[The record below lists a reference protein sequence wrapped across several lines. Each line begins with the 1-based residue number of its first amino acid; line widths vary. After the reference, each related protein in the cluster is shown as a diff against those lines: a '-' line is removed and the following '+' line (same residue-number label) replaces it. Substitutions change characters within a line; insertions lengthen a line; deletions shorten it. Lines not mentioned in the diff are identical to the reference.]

1 MKSADIFLDRIE
13 RGGIVVATNN
23 ADDFDLGTI
32 FTELVRIR
40 VEFGSE
46 LSPPRPETELMYT
59 PINLRVVE
67 AIIFRKPVEI
77 IPRGWSVGLRL
88 EGFGMKE
95 ISEALEG
102 KGKGEFIHLR
112 AMSSRSSE

>member
-1 MKSADIFLDRIE
+1 VKSADIFLDRIE
-13 RGGIVVATNN
+13 RGGMVVATNN
-23 ADDFDLGTI
+23 ADDFDLGTV
-32 FTELVRIR
+32 FTELVRIS

-46 LSPPRPETELMYT
+46 FLPRTETELVYT
-59 PINLRVVE
+59 PINLRVIE

-77 IPRGWSVGLRL
+77 IPRGWSVSLRL

-102 KGKGEFIHLR
+102 RGKGEFIHLR
-112 AMSSRSSE
+112 AESSRSSE

>member
-1 MKSADIFLDRIE
+1 MKSADIFLHRIE

-23 ADDFDLGTI
+23 ADDFDLRTI
-32 FTELVRIR
+32 FTELVRMR
-40 VEFGSE
+40 VESGSE
-46 LSPPRPETELMYT
+46 LSPRTETELMYT

-77 IPRGWSVGLRL
+77 IPRGWSVGLQL

-95 ISEALEG
+95 VSEALEG
-102 KGKGEFIHLR
+102 EGKGEFIHLR
-112 AMSSRSSE
+112 APSSRSSV